1 MIASNGTT
9 TSQKADYQST
19 AAVAWPADS
28 VAHVGTWSD
37 PLGGSPRN
45 FDLVFDLSAVSG
57 AEECRVAVAGD
68 TPGELLVAW
77 LSALLAEAEI
87 RGLAFYRF
95 RVDAVGGGRLVGAA
109 AGAPSDILELR
120 GPPVKAVT
128 YHDLAVE
135 EAPGGWEVRVIFD
148 V

>member
-1 MIASNGTT
+1 MPRYRVLPHTADVGIAAAGGTL
-9 TSQKADYQST
+9 AEAFEN
-19 AAVAWPADS
+19 AAF
-28 VAHVGTWSD
+28 G
-37 PLGGSPRN
+37 L
-45 FDLVFDLSAVSG
+45 FDLVFDLSTVSG

-77 LSALLAEAEI
+77 LSALLAEAEV
-87 RGLAFYRF
+87 RGLAFCRF
-95 RVDAVGGGRLVGAA
+95 RVEEVGGGRLVGSAT
-109 AGAPSDILELR
+109 GAPSDTLELR

-135 EAPGGWEVRVIFD
+135 ECAGGWEVRVIFD